1 MMHKVEIRKQ
11 QLDIVAEAL
20 SSSEGML
27 TSSDRFDIDNFETL
41 LERRASLLGRLD
53 ELELKLGSVEYA
65 GEDEDLLESLAAD
78 IKMSAGKLT
87 QVDERLRDVVFGA
100 EMKLINNMASA
111 PDYPNFAMK
120 SDRYL
125 HGNRKVIDV
134 TR

>member
-1 MMHKVEIRKQ
+1 MMNKVEIRKQ

-27 TSSDRFDIDNFETL
+27 TSSDRFDIDNFESL
-41 LERRASLLGRLD
+41 LERRASLLGKLD

-65 GEDEDLLESLAAD
+65 GEDEDLLESIAAD
-78 IKMSAGKLT
+78 IKMSVGKLT

-100 EMKLINNMASA
+100 EMKLINNMAST
-111 PDYPNFAMK
+111 PDYPNFATK
-120 SDRYL
+120 SSRSL
-125 HGNRKVIDV
+125 SGNRKIVDV

>member
-20 SSSEGML
+20 SASEGML
-27 TSSDRFDIDNFETL
+27 TSSDHFDIDNFETL

-78 IKMSAGKLT
+78 IKMSVGKLT

-100 EMKLINNMASA
+100 EMKLINNMAST
-111 PDYPNFAMK
+111 PDYPNFVMK